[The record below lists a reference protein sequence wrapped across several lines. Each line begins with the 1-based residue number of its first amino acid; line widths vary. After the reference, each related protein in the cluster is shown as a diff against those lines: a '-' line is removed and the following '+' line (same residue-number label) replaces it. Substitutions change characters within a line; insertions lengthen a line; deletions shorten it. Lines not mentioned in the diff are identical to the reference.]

1 MRATK
6 VNQRNATQAEAVS
19 LGLLF
24 AAMFTVALG
33 YGAILP
39 TLPFMLERLLDGA
52 SSARVASHTGLI
64 SGTYMFAIFVFAPLW
79 GRISDRAGRKTV
91 LLTGLGGYVVTLVA
105 FGLAE
110 SLWALYAARALAG
123 AFVSAVL
130 PVSSAYV
137 SQTGSEEQ
145 RARRLAGL
153 GAASLLGFLMGP
165 AVSGWAFD
173 VAKAVQTGINPHTL
187 SMVPLYV
194 TAALGVPVWLRMFF
208 SLEEVSLGR
217 TQPRKGAAAPKN
229 ATGKS
234 LLGLLGANLLVT
246 YALGSFEVSIALQG
260 RQTLGLDPY
269 RVGIMFMECSLIMV
283 AIQALI
289 FCFPV
294 LKRLSG
300 TLVLVF
306 GFLAMTAGFLLLP
319 IVTAYNAMLLMVAL
333 VAGGSGILLP
343 FLTYRISFSAPLGL
357 GTTLGLQTAAAS
369 LGQGIGSAAGGW
381 LFGLWNNSSFFMTAA
396 VSLLGALLA
405 LFAGNTL
412 FKDSAK

>member
-1 MRATK
+1 MVAT
-6 VNQRNATQAEAVS
+6 A
-19 LGLLF
+19 
-24 AAMFTVALG
+24 
-33 YGAILP
+33 
-39 TLPFMLERLLDGA
+39 
-52 SSARVASHTGLI
+52 
-64 SGTYMFAIFVFAPLW
+64 
-79 GRISDRAGRKTV
+79 
-91 LLTGLGGYVVTLVA
+91 
-105 FGLAE
+105 
-110 SLWALYAARALAG
+110 
-123 AFVSAVL
+123 
-130 PVSSAYV
+130 
-137 SQTGSEEQ
+137 
-145 RARRLAGL
+145 
-153 GAASLLGFLMGP
+153 
-165 AVSGWAFD
+165 
-173 VAKAVQTGINPHTL
+173 
-187 SMVPLYV
+187 
-194 TAALGVPVWLRMFF
+194 
-208 SLEEVSLGR
+208 
-217 TQPRKGAAAPKN
+217 RKGAAAPKN

-369 LGQGIGSAAGGW
+369 LGQGSGSAAGGW